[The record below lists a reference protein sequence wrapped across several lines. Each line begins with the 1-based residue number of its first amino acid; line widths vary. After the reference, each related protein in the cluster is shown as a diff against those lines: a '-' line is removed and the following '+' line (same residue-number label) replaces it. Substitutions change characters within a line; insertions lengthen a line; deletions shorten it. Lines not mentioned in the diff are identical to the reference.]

1 MRQLFAAGM
10 VTGCLAACA
19 GGPTEPS
26 ALATGPD
33 APDGAPATTEVTH
46 LLWTLAFSVW
56 VSCANDGLGEEV
68 VVTGRLRETFHT
80 TLTAKGNA
88 QIKLHSQPQGVKGVG
103 AVTGMVWAATGVTQ
117 EITTARLPT
126 QGGAVNTFV
135 NNFRL
140 IGPGPGT
147 DLVLHHVR
155 HFTINANGT
164 VTVERGNEIPEVSCG
179 AEGPGGTG

>member
-1 MRQLFAAGM
+1 MRQLNVAGVVM
-10 VTGCLAACA
+10 GCLAACA
-19 GGPTEPS
+19 GGPTDPGP
-26 ALATGPD
+26 LTTGLETPR
-33 APDGAPATTEVTH
+33 GAPATVRVTN
-46 LLWTLAFSVW
+46 LVSTLAFSVW
-56 VSCANDGLGEEV
+56 IPCANGGLGEEV
-68 VVTGRLRETFHT
+68 IVTGRLHETFHVT
-80 TLTAKGNA
+80 STARGNA

-103 AVTGMVWAATGVTQ
+103 AVTGMVWAGTGVTQ
-117 EITTARLPT
+117 EITTARLEP

-140 IGPGPGT
+140 IGPGPGN